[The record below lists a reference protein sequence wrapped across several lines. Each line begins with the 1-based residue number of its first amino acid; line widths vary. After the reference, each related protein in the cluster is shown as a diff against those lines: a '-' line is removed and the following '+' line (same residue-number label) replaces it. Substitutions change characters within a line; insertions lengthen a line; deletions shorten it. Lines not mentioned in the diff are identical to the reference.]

1 MNSSTQL
8 LTAGIGFGSN
18 VGDRLHNLRI
28 ACSSVLALPGV
39 AGSGRASH
47 LYETEPV
54 DAEPAAGAF
63 LNSVLELDYDGS
75 PHSLLTALQ
84 SIEAAMGRPSKR
96 PRNASRSID
105 LDLLYAGNLVLRN
118 DEVVIPHP
126 RLHRRRFV
134 LAPLAEIRPELR
146 LPGYEQT
153 VAEMLKALE
162 DPAQV
167 RQLEEEWTP

>member
-1 MNSSTQL
+1 MNPSTQL

-18 VGDRLHNLRI
+18 VGDRLQNLRT
-28 ACSSVLALPGV
+28 ACTAVLALPGV
-39 AGSGRASH
+39 AGSERASH
-47 LYETEPV
+47 LYETDPV
-54 DAEPAAGAF
+54 DTEPAAGAF
-63 LNSVLELDYDGS
+63 LNAVLELDYDGT

-96 PRNASRSID
+96 PRNASRTID

-126 RLHRRRFV
+126 RLHKRRFV
-134 LAPLAEIRPELR
+134 LAPLAEIRPHLK

-153 VAEMLKALE
+153 ITEMLNALD
-162 DPAQV
+162 DPSEV